1 MIIFLKMSKLTRPVI
16 NSKNISYVIL
26 DIPDKQTCCICSGD
40 RVLILKEPED
50 PHKTNLKATGDSI

>member
-1 MIIFLKMSKLTRPVI
+1 MSKLTRPVI